1 MGDLTPLYEMGDLTP
16 LYVNFGVRMG
26 VGRPDPTLRLTLLC
40 ACYFALTLLCA
51 TLRASRVL
59 VEHIDDLREGFRAA
73 RQRHR
78 CGLAEWRYSAY
89 S

>member
-1 MGDLTPLYEMGDLTP
+1 MGDLTP

-26 VGRPDPTLRLTLLC
+26 VGRPDPTLR
-40 ACYFALTLLCA
+40 LTLLCA

-78 CGLAEWRYSAY
+78 CGLAEGRYSAY